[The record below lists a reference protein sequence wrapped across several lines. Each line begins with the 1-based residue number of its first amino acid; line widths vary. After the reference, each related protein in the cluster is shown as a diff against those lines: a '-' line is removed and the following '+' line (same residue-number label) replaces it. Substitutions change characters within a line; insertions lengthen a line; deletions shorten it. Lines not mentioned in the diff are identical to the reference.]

1 MDGSQNNG
9 VMESGFMK
17 KEKSYSYGTK
27 RFIRY
32 GVILPL
38 FIWLLLFL
46 IIPYGN
52 IVCNSFWKNGTFGVE
67 HTFTL
72 KNYIKFF
79 TSGSG
84 TNRPVMVLL
93 DTLRISCIVMV
104 CTIIISFPLV
114 YFINFKVKK
123 NKQLFYMLA
132 IIPLWV
138 SYIMRAYSWRII
150 LGTNGILNSF
160 LMWSGITKAPIDAFL
175 YSDISVIIA
184 MVHIYTPF
192 VLMPMYTAME
202 QIPRNLIEASKDL
215 GCGRVRTFFKV
226 LLPLSIPGVLTG
238 GTYALALSMGDFL
251 APNLL
256 GGATSSTKIS
266 NVVQMQFGTSND
278 WPYGSAIAVIIFVL
292 ILFILIVLGK
302 IEKHFSKLEVR

>member
-1 MDGSQNNG
+1 
-9 VMESGFMK
+9 MEKTK
-17 KEKSYSYGTK
+17 KYSYGTK
-27 RFIRY
+27 RFIQF
-32 GVILPL
+32 GLIAPL
-38 FIWLLLFL
+38 VIWLVLFL
-46 IIPYGN
+46 IIPYLN
-52 IVCNSFWKNGTFGVE
+52 LFLNSFWTNGVFGVQ
-67 HTFTL
+67 HKFTL
-72 KNYIKFF
+72 ENYTKFF

-84 TNRPVMVLL
+84 SNKPIMVLL
-93 DTLRISCIVMV
+93 DTLKISVIVMV
-104 CTIIISFPLV
+104 CTILISFPLV

-150 LGTNGILNSF
+150 LGTNGMLNSF
-160 LMWSGITKAPIDAFL
+160 LIWSGVTSKPIDAFL
-175 YSDISVIIA
+175 YSNGSVIIA

-202 QIPRNLIEASKDL
+202 QIPKNLIEASKDL
-215 GCGRVRTFFKV
+215 GCGRIRTFIKV

-256 GGATSSTKIS
+256 GGPTSSTKIS
-266 NVVQMQFGTSND
+266 NIVQMQFGTSNN
-278 WPYGSAIAVIIFVL
+278 WPYGAAIAIVIFLVVL
-292 ILFILIVLGK
+292 MIITILGK
-302 IEKHFSKLEVR
+302 LEKHFSKLEEAGR